1 MNTLIILTSACN
13 FPGGVNYKFKMSFF
27 DINKIIISPAGKSLK
42 KISVFNPL
50 TLHRKGTRVKA
61 IFCLALVCLLW
72 GTTWIASKEGVR
84 YMPPLQMAGIRQL
97 IGGLCYVLFFIVRG
111 DRWPQGKEWQSIFIL
126 SFLNFLL
133 ANGLS
138 TWGLK
143 YISSGLGAIMGAIFP
158 LWLVI
163 IGLFSAKTKMPR
175 KAILGLL
182 LGFGGVCVIFSEHLS
197 DFLNMDFSFGILLS
211 LAATWGWAFG
221 TIYTKKHA
229 VNFNPYFSI
238 GLQMVISAIALT
250 AAAYST
256 GDTIPV
262 AAIPWQSWASIG
274 YLVIFGSIISFIA
287 YLYALQN
294 LSTEQASLYAYINP
308 IVAVLLGWLLFS
320 EKLTMFIAIGGLV
333 ALLGVYLVNKA
344 YKVPV
349 PTMPEV
355 EGV

>member
-1 MNTLIILTSACN
+1 
-13 FPGGVNYKFKMSFF
+13 MSFF
-27 DINKIIISPAGKSLK
+27 DINKIIIRPAGKSLRTM
-42 KISVFNPL
+42 SALNPL
-50 TLHRKGTRVKA
+50 TIHKKGVRAKA

-72 GTTWIASKEGVR
+72 GTTWIGSKIAVQH
-84 YMPPLQMAGIRQL
+84 MPPLQMAGIRQL
-97 IGGLCYVLFFIVRG
+97 LGGLCYVLFFVAKG
-111 DRWPQGKEWQSIFIL
+111 ERWPQGKEWRSILVL

-158 LWLVI
+158 LWLVV
-163 IGLFSAKTKMPR
+163 IGLFSAKAKMPN

-182 LGFGGVCVIFSEHLS
+182 LGFGGVCIIFYEHLS
-197 DFLNMDFSFGILLS
+197 DFLIADFRLGIILS
-211 LAATWGWAFG
+211 LGATWGWAFG

-229 VNFNPYFSI
+229 ARFNPYFSL
-238 GLQMVISAIALT
+238 GLQMVVSGITLTGIAYTTGTAIPL
-250 AAAYST
+250 
-256 GDTIPV
+256 I
-262 AAIPWQSWASIG
+262 AIPWQSWTAIA
-274 YLVIFGSIISFIA
+274 YLVLFGSVISFIA

-294 LSTEQASLYAYINP
+294 LPTEQTSLYAYINP
-308 IVAVLLGWLLFS
+308 IVAILLGWLIFS
-320 EKLTMFIAIGGLV
+320 ETLTVFIAIGGLV

-349 PTMPEV
+349 PTMPET